1 MRHCVYNGMNSIYA
15 DKGRKDYKGIEGLVK
30 IAAWLNQYFFSH
42 ALKLEQITP

>member
-1 MRHCVYNGMNSIYA
+1 MQI
-15 DKGRKDYKGIEGLVK
+15 DKGRKDYKGIEGLLVK